1 MEYQC
6 ISSLIQLDI
15 NVPVLYSVNL
25 GKLMLSNRCFAT
37 PHDDDAVVW
46 IPSVNRNEEAI
57 LKQSGDPDKQAPLV
71 SCQHVRTFN
80 ALAGIQ
86 LSTRDRKYTVC
97 DPILR
102 YVCISDSTS
111 YVKIYL
117 HSSATDTTAR
127 MYVHKLPDLDPNMS
141 TIYGL
146 HASRS
151 GYVMVLRKGTFGVIK
166 TDVETQFRYD
176 Y

>member
-25 GKLMLSNRCFAT
+25 GKLMISNRCFAT
-37 PHDDDAVVW
+37 QHNDDTVVW

-86 LSTRDRKYTVC
+86 LSTTDRKYTVC

-127 MYVHKLPDLDPNMS
+127 KYEHKLPDLDPNMS

-151 GYVMVLRKGTFGVIK
+151 GYVMVLRKGTFGIIK